1 MILTNGF
8 SWVVVVIRVA
18 PVPELVSSAIVEEE
32 NMVVVVVSVLGAS
45 NKSNMSRF
53 FGGST
58 ALLLSSDIKSG
69 TFEST
74 SKKSAKL
81 CSGVGDGECIKV
93 GLGVLV
99 ACNKARMKS
108 RNEKRRD

>member
-1 MILTNGF
+1 MILTNGL
-8 SWVVVVIRVA
+8 SWVVALIRVT
-18 PVPELVSSAIVEEE
+18 PVPELSSAIVEEE

-99 ACNKARMKS
+99 ACNK
-108 RNEKRRD
+108 